1 MKPPMRAG
9 VLILLLIM
17 TRSADA
23 REIDIE
29 GPPDQIS
36 WFEARLPTLRDEVEL
51 ALGVT
56 TAIPIRVRLAR
67 TEKQFVAW
75 AGAMPDWVVAIA
87 RPAERTLVV
96 RLSRTGAGSGTDVS
110 SVLRHELVHILLPE
124 RIGDALV
131 PRWFEEGLAQYLGGR
146 LNRRD
151 RLRVPAAAAAGNLIP
166 LHDLEDAFPRSGTD
180 VALAYAQGESVVEY
194 LVSLGGRHGLGML
207 MDELRAGRKFPSAVL
222 AVYHVTPRALE
233 YDWQEWVATEGE
245 PWWIALLTDSIV
257 PLLLFAAAILA
268 ILAGWKARRRA
279 RATYDSLPE

>member
-75 AGAMPDWVVAIA
+75 AGAMPD
-87 RPAERTLVV
+87 
-96 RLSRTGAGSGTDVS
+96 
-110 SVLRHELVHILLPE
+110 
-124 RIGDALV
+124 
-131 PRWFEEGLAQYLGGR
+131 
-146 LNRRD
+146 
-151 RLRVPAAAAAGNLIP
+151 
-166 LHDLEDAFPRSGTD
+166 
-180 VALAYAQGESVVEY
+180 
-194 LVSLGGRHGLGML
+194 
-207 MDELRAGRKFPSAVL
+207 
-222 AVYHVTPRALE
+222 
-233 YDWQEWVATEGE
+233 
-245 PWWIALLTDSIV
+245 
-257 PLLLFAAAILA
+257 
-268 ILAGWKARRRA
+268 
-279 RATYDSLPE
+279 